1 MTKLIFKKNLNFWQ
15 IASFSRSKKLDFKNV
30 LIQALNQNVLI
41 DENKELLEK
50 FIHSFEN
57 KKNIQSQLFQDVFAS
72 FIIEEK
78 FDKTFLEFGATDGF
92 ELSNSFMLEKDLQ
105 WKGVLSEPSPQWHKS
120 LKENRKKSKIITKCI
135 WSETGKKLEFF
146 MSDMGALSTI
156 KDFVENDK
164 ISIPQNTNDRI
175 KSGKIISVETISLN
189 DVILQYFDGKSPS
202 YISIDTEGSEYE
214 ILKSFDF
221 KKYKPIF
228 FTIEHNYTELENK
241 IDNLMFSNNYIRI
254 FQKLTAFDSWFVLKD
269 TFKPL
274 NI

>member
-15 IASFSRSKKLDFKNV
+15 IASFARSKKLDFKNV

-41 DENKELLEK
+41 DKNKEFLKK
-50 FIHSFEN
+50 FINSFEN

-105 WKGVLSEPSPQWHKS
+105 WRGVLSEPSPQWHKS
-120 LKENRKKSKIITKCI
+120 LIKNRKESKILTKCI

-146 MSDMGALSTI
+146 MSDIGTLSTI

-164 ISIPQNTNDRI
+164 SSIPQNTNDRI
-175 KSGKIISVETISLN
+175 KSGKIIFVETISLN
-189 DVILQYFDGKSPS
+189 DVIFQYFDGKAPS

-241 IDNLMFSNNYIRI
+241 IDKLMFSNNYVRI
-254 FQKLTAFDSWFVLKD
+254 FSKLTAFESWFVLKEAM
-269 TFKPL
+269 
-274 NI
+274 